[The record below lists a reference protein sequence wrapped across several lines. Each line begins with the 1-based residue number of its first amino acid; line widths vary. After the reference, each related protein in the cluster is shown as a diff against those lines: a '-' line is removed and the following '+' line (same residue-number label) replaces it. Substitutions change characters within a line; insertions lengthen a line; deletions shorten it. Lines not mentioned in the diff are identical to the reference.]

1 MTLEE
6 KAKLQI
12 ELMSNRCIG
21 TGLIISKVVKKDF
34 NFEFNAHDGKEW
46 ESSVISPSDI
56 PSGKVKLQVYFGKK
70 GIKTIIQGDSSSE
83 LFKKINRLVLDE
95 SKLDFK
101 EPSFKEPKEYIGTD
115 ECGKGDF
122 FGPLVVAAVFVNE
135 ETKNSLARI
144 GVRDSK
150 DLSDYQITSLAKEIK
165 KIVGNNFQIVRIN
178 PQKYNELY
186 EHFANL
192 NKLLNWAHSKA
203 IDNLLD
209 STSCKYVITD
219 KFSKKELDVV
229 SLSKH
234 SDVEFVQETKAEKY
248 IGVAAASILARDNFV
263 EWFETHELK
272 GLRLPKGSSI
282 ETEKFAKK
290 LFLKTGKEKL
300 NELAKLHFKTF
311 TKIKST

>member
-12 ELMSNRCIG
+12 ELMSNRCVG
-21 TGLIISKVVKKDF
+21 TGLIISNIVKKDF
-34 NFEFNAHDGKEW
+34 NFEFNVHYGKEW
-46 ESSVISPSDI
+46 ESI
-56 PSGKVKLQVYFGKK
+56 PSGKVKIQVYFGKK
-70 GIKTIIQGDSSSE
+70 GIKTILQGDLNSG
-83 LFKKINRLVLDE
+83 LYKTLNNLVLGDPKLVFTE
-95 SKLDFK
+95 SKIK
-101 EPSFKEPKEYIGTD
+101 EPREYIGTD
-115 ECGKGDF
+115 EVGKGDF

-135 ETKNSLARI
+135 RSKKLLAKI

-165 KIVGNNFQIVRIN
+165 KIVGNNFQVVRIN

-186 EHFANL
+186 EQFANL

-209 STSCKYVITD
+209 NTSCKYVITD

-263 EWFETHELK
+263 DWFESTSQK
-272 GLRLPKGSSI
+272 GLNLPKGSSI
-282 ETEKFAKK
+282 ETEKFAKQ
-290 LFLKTGKEKL
+290 LFQKIGKERL
-300 NELAKLHFKTF
+300 SEFAKLHFKTF
-311 TKIKST
+311 TKIK

>member
-1 MTLEE
+1 MTLENM
-6 KAKLQI
+6 AKKKIDLLQKRI
-12 ELMSNRCIG
+12 LG
-21 TGLIISKVVKKDF
+21 TGMRFSSPVKKEY
-34 NFEFNAHDGKEW
+34 NYEFSVEKEKQK
-46 ESSVISPSDI
+46 IKI
-56 PSGKVKLQVYFGKK
+56 QVYFGKK
-70 GIKTIIQGDSSSE
+70 GVKTILQGDLNSALYKTVST
-83 LFKKINRLVLDE
+83 LILDE
-95 SKLDFK
+95 PKLSFSESNIK
-101 EPSFKEPKEYIGTD
+101 EPHEYIGTD

-135 ETKNSLARI
+135 KTKNSLARI

-150 DLSDYQITSLAKEIK
+150 DLSDYQILSFAKEIK
-165 KIVGNNFQIVRIN
+165 RIIGSNYQVVQIN
-178 PQKYNELY
+178 PRKYNELY
-186 EHFANL
+186 EQLSNL

-209 STSCKYVITD
+209 NTSCKYVITD

-248 IGVAAASILARDNFV
+248 IGVAAASILARDSFLD
-263 EWFETHELK
+263 WFEIHERNGMK
-272 GLRLPKGSSI
+272 LPKGSSI
-282 ETEKFAKK
+282 DTEKFAKQ
-290 LFLKTGKEKL
+290 LFQKIGKEKL

>member
-6 KAKLQI
+6 KAKLQT
-12 ELMSNRCIG
+12 ELISNRCIG
-21 TGLIISKVVKKDF
+21 TGLIISNAVKKDF

-46 ESSVISPSDI
+46 ESI
-56 PSGKVKLQVYFGKK
+56 PSGKVKIQVYFGKK
-70 GIKTIIQGDSSSE
+70 GIKTIIQGDSNSE
-83 LFKKINRLVLDE
+83 LFKKINSLVLDE
-95 SKLDFK
+95 PKLDFK
-101 EPSFKEPKEYIGTD
+101 KPLFKEPKEYIGTD

-135 ETKNSLARI
+135 ETKNSLHRI

-165 KIVGNNFQIVRIN
+165 KIVGNKFQIVRIN

-186 EHFANL
+186 ERFANL

-209 STSCKYVITD
+209 NTSCKYVITD
-219 KFSKKELDVV
+219 KFSKKALDVV

-248 IGVAAASILARDNFV
+248 IGVAAASILARDSFV
-263 EWFETHELK
+263 DWFETLERK
-272 GLRLPKGSSI
+272 GLKLPKGSSI
-282 ETEKFAKK
+282 ETEKFAKQ
-290 LFLKTGKEKL
+290 LFQKIGKEKL

-311 TKIKST
+311 KKIASD

>member
-1 MTLEE
+1 MTLED
-6 KAKLQI
+6 KAKHQI
-12 ELMSNRCIG
+12 ESVSKRCSR
-21 TGLIISKVVKKDF
+21 TGLIVSEIVRKDY
-34 NFEFNAHDGKEW
+34 NFEFNAQ
-46 ESSVISPSDI
+46 
-56 PSGKVKLQVYFGKK
+56 SGKDKVKIQVYFGKK
-70 GIKTIIQGDSSSE
+70 GIKTILQGDLNSNLYRTLNNLLVDDPKLAFSE
-83 LFKKINRLVLDE
+83 PEI
-95 SKLDFK
+95 S
-101 EPSFKEPKEYIGTD
+101 EPDEYIGTD

-135 ETKNSLARI
+135 KTKKSLAGI

-150 DLSDYQITSLAKEIK
+150 DLSDYQITSIADGIK
-165 KIVGNNFQIVRIN
+165 KVIGNKYQIVRIS

-186 EHFANL
+186 EQFANL

-209 STSCKYVITD
+209 NTASKYVITD

-263 EWFETHELK
+263 EWFESSNQRKLN
-272 GLRLPKGSSI
+272 LPKGSSL
-282 ETEKFAKK
+282 ETENFAKQLYQK
-290 LFLKTGKEKL
+290 IGKEKL
-300 NELAKLHFKTF
+300 SVYAKLHFKTF
-311 TKIKST
+311 AKIKSGE

>member
-6 KAKLQI
+6 NAKLQI
-12 ELMSNRCIG
+12 DLLYNRCSGI
-21 TGLIISKVVKKDF
+21 GLIVSKVTKKEF
-34 NFEFNAHDGKEW
+34 NFEFNAQGGK
-46 ESSVISPSDI
+46 D
-56 PSGKVKLQVYFGKK
+56 KVKIQVYFGKK
-70 GIKTIIQGDSSSE
+70 GIKTILQGDLNSG
-83 LFKKINRLVLDE
+83 LYRTLNNLILDDPKLAFPE
-95 SKLDFK
+95 SKIK
-101 EPSFKEPKEYIGTD
+101 EPEEYIGTD

-135 ETKNSLARI
+135 GTRKSLQRI

-150 DLSDYQITSLAKEIK
+150 DLSDYQITSLAGEIK
-165 KIVGNNFQIVRIN
+165 KIIGNRYQIVRIS

-186 EHFANL
+186 EQFANL

-209 STSCKYVITD
+209 NTLCKYVITD

-234 SDVEFVQETKAEKY
+234 SEVEFVQETKAEKY

-263 EWFETHELK
+263 EWFESINQK
-272 GLRLPKGSSI
+272 GLNLPKGSSI
-282 ETEKFAKK
+282 ETEKFAKQ
-290 LFLKTGKEKL
+290 LFQKIGKERLSKY
-300 NELAKLHFKTF
+300 AKLHFKTF
-311 TKIKST
+311 TKIKLS